1 MDVTLKVK
9 FVLTSND
16 KNQRKEILSWF
27 KWEINYSYLIL
38 IVKRNTIVN
47 TIILRKFYLTEQKFH
62 LSGLSSSAVIR
73 SLFKGYTPPFT
84 LEVKG

>member
-38 IVKRNTIVN
+38 IVNRNTIVN
-47 TIILRKFYLTEQKFH
+47 TIILRKFH
-62 LSGLSSSAVIR
+62 LLSKNSISVA
-73 SLFKGYTPPFT
+73 
-84 LEVKG
+84 

>member
-47 TIILRKFYLTEQKFH
+47 TIILRKFH
-62 LSGLSSSAVIR
+62 LLSKNSISVA
-73 SLFKGYTPPFT
+73 
-84 LEVKG
+84 

>member
-38 IVKRNTIVN
+38 IVKRNTIVS
-47 TIILRKFYLTEQKFH
+47 TIILRKFYL
-62 LSGLSSSAVIR
+62 LSKNSISVA
-73 SLFKGYTPPFT
+73 
-84 LEVKG
+84 